1 MVIFGLQIV
10 LLTKT
15 HCLEQQKQSNICVFS
30 TKEIVKLN
38 YMKRIAIFAS
48 GSGSNA
54 ENIFHYFQK
63 NHQVIVDIF
72 LTNNPNAKVL
82 ERADKLGVE
91 SFVFN
96 RNVFYN
102 SSLVLDELLSRN
114 IDFIVLAGFMWLV
127 PENIL
132 NQYTQKIVNIHPALL
147 PAYGGKGMYGDFV
160 HEAVSKAGENK
171 TGITIHFVN
180 NKYDEGDIIFQKA
193 VDIIPGENPQSIADK
208 VHVLEYEWYPQII
221 ESLLK

>member
-1 MVIFGLQIV
+1 
-10 LLTKT
+10 
-15 HCLEQQKQSNICVFS
+15 
-30 TKEIVKLN
+30 
-38 YMKRIAIFAS
+38 MKRIAIFAS

-63 NHQVIVDIF
+63 YHQVTVDIF

-160 HEAVSKAGENK
+160 HEAVSKAGETK

-221 ESLLK
+221 ESLVK

>member
-1 MVIFGLQIV
+1 
-10 LLTKT
+10 
-15 HCLEQQKQSNICVFS
+15 
-30 TKEIVKLN
+30 
-38 YMKRIAIFAS
+38 MKRIAIFAS

-132 NQYTQKIVNIHPALL
+132 NHYPQKIVNIHPALL
-147 PAYGGKGMYGDFV
+147 PAYGGRGMYGDFV
-160 HEAVSKAGENK
+160 HEAVSKAGETK

>member
-1 MVIFGLQIV
+1 
-10 LLTKT
+10 
-15 HCLEQQKQSNICVFS
+15 
-30 TKEIVKLN
+30 
-38 YMKRIAIFAS
+38 MKRIAIFAS

-132 NQYTQKIVNIHPALL
+132 NHYPQKIVNIHPALL

-160 HEAVSKAGENK
+160 HEAVSKAGETK

>member
-1 MVIFGLQIV
+1 
-10 LLTKT
+10 
-15 HCLEQQKQSNICVFS
+15 
-30 TKEIVKLN
+30 
-38 YMKRIAIFAS
+38 MKRIAIFAS

-132 NQYTQKIVNIHPALL
+132 NHYPQKIVNIHPALL
-147 PAYGGKGMYGDFV
+147 PTYGGKGMYGDFV

-180 NKYDEGDIIFQKA
+180 SKYDEGDIIFQKA
-193 VDIIPGENPQSIADK
+193 VDIIPGENPPSIAEK
-208 VHVLEYEWYPQII
+208 VHFLEYEWYPQII